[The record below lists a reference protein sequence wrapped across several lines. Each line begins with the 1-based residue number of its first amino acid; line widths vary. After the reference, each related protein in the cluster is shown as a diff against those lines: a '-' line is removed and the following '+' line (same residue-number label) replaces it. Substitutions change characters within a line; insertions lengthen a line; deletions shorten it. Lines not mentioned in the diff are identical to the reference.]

1 MKIAIVGSGP
11 AGFYAAGQ
19 LLKGADVSIDMID
32 RLPTPWGLVR
42 AGVAPDHPKIKT
54 VTRVFE
60 KTAASPHFRYFGGVE
75 FGRDV
80 TRSELAERY
89 NAIVYATGTSA
100 DRPLGVP
107 GEELSRPATAFVGW
121 YNGHPDFA
129 DEQFDLSHERAV
141 VIGNGNVALDVAR
154 MLILPDEDLRVT
166 DTADH
171 AIEAFARSSVREVVV
186 VGRRG
191 AEQAA
196 FTNPELRELGDVC
209 DVVVDPD
216 ELSGEG
222 RNVDVL
228 REYAARP
235 LTGRRRIALRFLR
248 SPVELTPGA
257 VKLVRNELVD
267 GRAVPTDSFETL
279 EAGLVLHAI
288 GYRGVPLPDVPFD
301 AARGTIAN
309 EGGRVA
315 LGEYAVGWIK
325 RGPSGV
331 IGTNKKCAQDT
342 INRVLEDIEEG
353 RVLAPDPSAGDLPA
367 LLGAVSYDGWKR
379 IDAHEQERGRPHGRP
394 RVKLTRLPEMVAI
407 AGGD

>member
-1 MKIAIVGSGP
+1 MRIAIVGSGP

-19 LLKGADVSIDMID
+19 LLNGADVSIDMID

-60 KTAASPHFRYFGGVE
+60 KIAANPRFRFFGGVE

-89 NAIVYATGTSA
+89 HAIVYATGTSA
-100 DRPLGVP
+100 DRPLGIP
-107 GEELSRPATAFVGW
+107 GGELSRPATAFVGW

-154 MLILPDEDLRVT
+154 MLVLPEEDLRVT

-171 AIEAFARSSVREVVV
+171 AIEAFARSSVQEVVV

-235 LTGRRRIALRFLR
+235 ADRPAADRPALPALAGRA
-248 SPVELTPGA
+248 
-257 VKLVRNELVD
+257 D
-267 GRAVPTDSFETL
+267 GRARSSSSATSWST
-279 EAGLVLHAI
+279 
-288 GYRGVPLPDVPFD
+288 
-301 AARGTIAN
+301 AARCRRTRSRRSRRASSCTRSAIAAWPCRTCRSTRRA
-309 EGGRVA
+309 GRSPTRA
-315 LGEYAVGWIK
+315 AAW
-325 RGPSGV
+325 RSAS
-331 IGTNKKCAQDT
+331 T
-342 INRVLEDIEEG
+342 
-353 RVLAPDPSAGDLPA
+353 PSAGSSA
-367 LLGAVSYDGWKR
+367 
-379 IDAHEQERGRPHGRP
+379 GRP
-394 RVKLTRLPEMVAI
+394 A
-407 AGGD
+407 

>member
-19 LLKGADVSIDMID
+19 LLNGADVSIDMID

-60 KTAASPHFRYFGGVE
+60 KIAANPRFRFFGGVE

-89 NAIVYATGTSA
+89 HAIVYATGTSA
-100 DRPLGVP
+100 DRPLGIP

-129 DEQFDLSHERAV
+129 DEQFDLTHERAV

-154 MLILPDEDLRVT
+154 MLVLPEEDLRVT

-171 AIEAFARSSVREVVV
+171 AIEAFARSSVQEVVV

-235 LTGRRRIALRFLR
+235 ADRAAADRPAVPALAGRAHGGHGEAGPQRARRRSRGAHGLVRDDRGRPRPARDRLSGRGRSRTCRSTRHAGR
-248 SPVELTPGA
+248 SPT
-257 VKLVRNELVD
+257 
-267 GRAVPTDSFETL
+267 RA
-279 EAGLVLHAI
+279 
-288 GYRGVPLPDVPFD
+288 
-301 AARGTIAN
+301 AAWRSAST
-309 EGGRVA
+309 
-315 LGEYAVGWIK
+315 
-325 RGPSGV
+325 
-331 IGTNKKCAQDT
+331 
-342 INRVLEDIEEG
+342 
-353 RVLAPDPSAGDLPA
+353 PSAGSS
-367 LLGAVSYDGWKR
+367 AVR
-379 IDAHEQERGRPHGRP
+379 RA
-394 RVKLTRLPEMVAI
+394 
-407 AGGD
+407 

>member
-1 MKIAIVGSGP
+1 MRIAIVGSGP

-19 LLKGADVSIDMID
+19 LLNGADVSIDMID

-60 KTAASPHFRYFGGVE
+60 KIAANPRFRFFGGVE

-80 TRSELAERY
+80 TRAELTERY
-89 NAIVYATGTSA
+89 HAVIYATGTAA
-100 DRPLGVP
+100 DRPLGIP
-107 GEELSRPATAFVGW
+107 GGELSRPATAFVGW
-121 YNGHPDFA
+121 YNAHPDFA
-129 DEQFDLSHERAV
+129 DEQFDLTHERAV

-154 MLILPDEDLRVT
+154 MLVLSEEDLRVT

-171 AIEAFARSSVREVVV
+171 AIEAFGRSSVQEVVV
-186 VGRRG
+186 LGRRG

-196 FTNPELRELGDVC
+196 FTNPELRELGDIC

-222 RNVDVL
+222 RNVDLL

-235 LTGRRRIALRFLR
+235 LTGRRRIVLRFLR
-248 SPVELTPGA
+248 SPVEITDGT

-267 GRAVPTDSFETL
+267 GGAVPTDSFETI

-288 GYRGVPLPDVPFD
+288 GYRGVALPDVPFD
-301 AARGTIAN
+301 EARGTIAN

-342 INRVLEDIEEG
+342 VNRVLEDIETG
-353 RVLAPDPSAGDLPA
+353 RLLDPNPSAEELTA
-367 LLGAVSYDGWKR
+367 LAGAVDYDGWKR
-379 IDAHEQERGRPHGRP
+379 IDEHEQWRGKPFGRP
-394 RVKLTRLPEMVAI
+394 RVKLTRRREMVTI
-407 AGGD
+407 AGGN

>member
-19 LLKGADVSIDMID
+19 LLNGADVSIDMID

-60 KTAASPHFRYFGGVE
+60 KIAANPRFRFFGGVE

-89 NAIVYATGTSA
+89 HAIVYATGTSA
-100 DRPLGVP
+100 DRPLGIP
-107 GEELSRPATAFVGW
+107 GGELSRPATAFVGW
-121 YNGHPDFA
+121 YNGHPDFP
-129 DEQFDLSHERAV
+129 DEQFDLTHERAV

-154 MLILPDEDLRVT
+154 MLVLPDEHLRVT

-209 DVVVDPD
+209 DVVVDAD

-235 LTGRRRIALRFLR
+235 LTGRRRIVLRFLR
-248 SPVELTPGA
+248 SPVELTDDS

-267 GRAVPTDSFETL
+267 GRAVPTGSFETVQ
-279 EAGLVLHAI
+279 AGLVLHAI
-288 GYRGVPLPDVPFD
+288 GYRGVQLPDVPFD
-301 AARGTIAN
+301 EARGTIAN

-342 INRVLEDIEEG
+342 VNRLLEDIEAG
-353 RVLAPDPSAGDLPA
+353 RLLDPDPSAEELPA
-367 LLGAVSYDGWKR
+367 LTGAVTYDGWKR
-379 IDAHEQERGRPHGRP
+379 IDEHEQWRGKPVGRP
-394 RVKLTRLPEMVAI
+394 RVKLTRVREMVSI

>member
-1 MKIAIVGSGP
+1 MRIAIVGSGP

-19 LLKGADVSIDMID
+19 LLNGADVSIDMID
-32 RLPTPWGLVR
+32 RLPTPHGLVR

-54 VTRVFE
+54 VTKVFE
-60 KTAASPHFRYFGGVE
+60 KTAANPRFRFFGGVE

-80 TRSELAERY
+80 TRAELASRY
-89 NAIVYATGTSA
+89 HAIVYATGTAA
-100 DRPLGVP
+100 DRPLGIP
-107 GEELSRPATAFVGW
+107 GGELSRPATAFVGW
-121 YNGHPDFA
+121 YNGHPDFV

-154 MLILPDEDLRVT
+154 MLVLPEEDLRVT

-171 AIEAFARSSVREVVV
+171 AIEAFARSQVQEVVV

-209 DVVVDPD
+209 DVVVDPA
-216 ELSGEG
+216 ELSGTG
-222 RNVDVL
+222 RNVELL

-235 LTGRRRIALRFLR
+235 LTGRKRIVLRFLR
-248 SPVELTPGA
+248 SPAEITGGSVQ
-257 VKLVRNELVD
+257 LVRNELVD

-301 AARGTIAN
+301 EARGTIAN

-342 INRVLEDIEEG
+342 VSRVLEDIEAG
-353 RVLAPDPSAGDLPA
+353 RVLDPDPSAGELPA
-367 LLGAVSYDGWKR
+367 LMEAVGYDGWKR
-379 IDAHEQERGRPHGRP
+379 IDAHEQDRGRPFGRP
-394 RVKLTRLPEMVAI
+394 RVKVTRLREMVAI
-407 AGGD
+407 AGGN

>member
-1 MKIAIVGSGP
+1 MKITIVGSGP

-19 LLKGADVSIDMID
+19 LLNGADVSIDMID
-32 RLPTPWGLVR
+32 RLPTPHGLVR

-60 KTAASPHFRYFGGVE
+60 KIAANPRFRFFGGVE

-80 TRSELAERY
+80 TRADLAERY
-89 NAIVYATGTSA
+89 HAIVYATGTGA
-100 DRPLGVP
+100 DRPLGIP

-154 MLILPDEDLRVT
+154 MLVLPEDDLRIT

-209 DVVVDPD
+209 DVVVDAE

-222 RNVDVL
+222 RNVDLL

-235 LTGRRRIALRFLR
+235 LTGRRRIVLRFVR
-248 SPVELTPGA
+248 SPVEITDGK
-257 VKLVRNELVD
+257 VTLVRNELVD
-267 GRAVPTDSFETL
+267 GQAVPTDSFETVP
-279 EAGLVLHAI
+279 AGLVLHAI

-301 AARGTIAN
+301 EARGTIAN

-342 INRVLEDIEEG
+342 VNRLLEDIEAG
-353 RVLAPDPSAGDLPA
+353 RLLEPAPSAEELPA
-367 LLGAVSYDGWKR
+367 LAGAVGYDGWKR
-379 IDAHEQERGRPHGRP
+379 IDEHEQWRGKPYGRP
-394 RVKLTRLPEMVAI
+394 RVKLTRLREMVAI
-407 AGGD
+407 AGGN

>member
-19 LLKGADVSIDMID
+19 LLNGADVSIDMID

-60 KTAASPHFRYFGGVE
+60 KIAANPRFRFFGGVE

-89 NAIVYATGTSA
+89 HAIVYATGTSA
-100 DRPLGVP
+100 DRPLGIP

-154 MLILPDEDLRVT
+154 MLVLPEEDLRVT

-171 AIEAFARSSVREVVV
+171 AIEAFARSSVQEVVV

-228 REYAARP
+228 RDYAARP
-235 LTGRRRIALRFLR
+235 LTGRRRIVLRFLR
-248 SPVELTPGA
+248 SPVELTDEHGQARPQRAGRRPRGA
-257 VKLVRNELVD
+257 HGLVRD
-267 GRAVPTDSFETL
+267 DRGRPRPARDRLPR
-279 EAGLVLHAI
+279 
-288 GYRGVPLPDVPFD
+288 RGRSRTCRSTKR
-301 AARGTIAN
+301 AGTIAN

-342 INRVLEDIEEG
+342 VNRAARG
-353 RVLAPDPSAGDLPA
+353 HRGGPA
-367 LLGAVSYDGWKR
+367 ARSR
-379 IDAHEQERGRPHGRP
+379 SRPP
-394 RVKLTRLPEMVAI
+394 RSCRR
-407 AGGD
+407 

>member
-1 MKIAIVGSGP
+1 MRIAIVGSGP

-19 LLKGADVSIDMID
+19 LLNGADVSIDMID

-60 KTAASPHFRYFGGVE
+60 KIAANPRFRFFGGVE

-80 TRSELAERY
+80 TRAELTERY
-89 NAIVYATGTSA
+89 HAVIYATGTAA
-100 DRPLGVP
+100 DRPLGIP
-107 GEELSRPATAFVGW
+107 GGELSRPATAFVGW
-121 YNGHPDFA
+121 YNAHPDFA
-129 DEQFDLSHERAV
+129 DEQFDLTHERAV

-154 MLILPDEDLRVT
+154 MLVLPEEDLRVT

-171 AIEAFARSSVREVVV
+171 AIEGFGRSSVQEVVV
-186 VGRRG
+186 LGRRG

-222 RNVDVL
+222 RNVDLL

-235 LTGRRRIALRFLR
+235 LTGRRRIVLRFLR
-248 SPVELTPGA
+248 SPVEITDGT

-267 GRAVPTDSFETL
+267 GRAVPTDSFETI
-279 EAGLVLHAI
+279 EAGLILHAI
-288 GYRGVPLPDVPFD
+288 GYRGVALPDVPFD
-301 AARGTIAN
+301 EARGTIAN

-342 INRVLEDIEEG
+342 VNRVLEDIEAG
-353 RVLAPDPSAGDLPA
+353 RLLDPNPSAEELTA
-367 LLGAVSYDGWKR
+367 LAGAIDYDGWKR
-379 IDAHEQERGRPHGRP
+379 IDEHEQWRGKPFGRP
-394 RVKLTRLPEMVAI
+394 RVKLTRVREMVAI